1 MCGGPAWKR
10 EVVPDH
16 KFDFIDVREF
26 HSKAFFTR
34 IKYLFLYG
42 MVLKSFL
49 VYMSDIFSAV
59 TMLSTDDWSN
69 QIQRSC
75 TAGSGNG
82 CVVIPFK
89 VAKWLFVTCII
100 FSFLLLAYEGRK
112 AKKIIASRDI
122 SYAFTNIMSQNY
134 YSLRSYDHFCLFCTI
149 SNSTKKKDDFAFFVF
164 FTFKGWKRLLL
175 ADGPRQSINALILY
189 GFYLSKLHDGPV
201 FKLSKYSNNFITSA
215 LIVATLFTVLVFAIS
230 MILLIAAGICYIPLL
245 CYIRGNLK
253 EYCCHKVDKRIA
265 ELIKRKNKQRLAKEA
280 ALAKKE
286 AAGDFSHLKNKQGK
300 IVGTILPQPTLP
312 SVSLDDADH
321 LNMAARRGPYAS
333 STPAP
338 SWQSDYKNPSDYA
351 STLVPEYS
359 DYPPPMPEY
368 QPYTYPHT
376 QSAYP
381 SYGQSV
387 GSLPQEEVYDKYEA
401 ESDYGSTTHLSTG
414 AAPFAQQH
422 HREYGQPSS
431 NNLPNPYG
439 TNISTPVSD
448 AYGGYVTQQ
457 TQLNGAQPNDSR
469 YGQHTEI
476 RGGYNYNP
484 GYSK

>member
-26 HSKAFFTR
+26 HSKAVLTR
-34 IKYLFLYG
+34 MKYLFLYG
-42 MVLKSFL
+42 MILKSFL

-59 TMLSTDDWSN
+59 TMLSTEDWSN
-69 QIQRSC
+69 QIQKSC
-75 TAGSGNG
+75 PPGSATG

-89 VAKWLFVTCII
+89 VAKWLFVACII

-122 SYAFTNIMSQNY
+122 SYAFTNVMSQNY

-175 ADGPRQSINALILY
+175 ADGPRQSINALTLY

-201 FKLSKYSNNFITSA
+201 FKLSKYSDNFITSA
-215 LIVATLFTVLVFAIS
+215 LIVATLFTVLVFVIS
-230 MILLIAAGICYIPLL
+230 LILLIAAGIFYVPLL

-280 ALAKKE
+280 LLAKKE

-300 IVGTILPQPTLP
+300 IVGTVLPQPTLP

-321 LNMAARRGPYAS
+321 LNMAMRRGPYAS

-338 SWQSDYKNPSDYA
+338 SWQSDYKNPSDYG
-351 STLVPEYS
+351 STLAPEYP

-368 QPYTYPHT
+368 QPYTHLHP

-387 GSLPQEEVYDKYEA
+387 GSLPQEEAYDKYEA
-401 ESDYGSTTHLSTG
+401 ESDYGSTAHLSTG
-414 AAPFAQQH
+414 AAPIAQQH
-422 HREYGQPSS
+422 HREYSQASP
-431 NNLPNPYG
+431 NNPPNPYS
-439 TNISTPVSD
+439 TKTSTPISD
-448 AYGGYVTQQ
+448 AYSGYVTQQ
-457 TQLNGAQPNDSR
+457 TQAQLNDSR
-469 YGQHTEI
+469 YGHHAET
-476 RGGYNYNP
+476 RGGYNYTS
-484 GYSK
+484 GYSN